1 MSVVSKLTIC
11 GMYDKYLVDC
21 FVLFDIG
28 GIMLFYLISGYVI
41 S

>member
-21 FVLFDIG
+21 FVLFDMG
-28 GIMLFYLISGYVI
+28 VIMLFCLV
-41 S
+41 